1 MLIAQSSIILIVNTQ
16 SKDTNVLV
24 GFLQELGCKILVTN
38 TGERALKKLQNVL
51 PDLILMDVI
60 MPGMD
65 GFETCRRLKASK
77 KTKDIPVIF
86 MTASSE
92 SMDKIKG
99 LKVGAV
105 DYITKPFQPEQVL
118 PRLENQIKISRL
130 QKQIEEQNRKLE
142 QETNTRRQLE
152 ERLKLVITERN
163 RVEERN
169 RALLNAI
176 PDPIIRQHVDGTFLD
191 VRAKEGDLI
200 VPTQTL
206 IGTNVSDLPIPDA
219 VKQGLIE
226 CLQTAVATGE
236 LQIYE
241 YELQMPNGVRTYES
255 RFVKSGT
262 DEAIRIVR
270 DVTERKRAEAA
281 LRQSEAR
288 FRGIFENAAI
298 AIALSKAD
306 GTVIAVNP
314 TYEAFLGYSEAEI
327 LCRSFAEI
335 THPDEL
341 GIDIALAQ
349 EVING
354 VRDSFDLEK
363 RYIHK
368 DGQLFWGRL
377 TLSAIRNLAG
387 EIQFTVAIM
396 EDINDIKLR
405 ELALKESQRRFRA
418 IFNNSFQFTAV
429 LTPDGTVIEV
439 NQTALD
445 FAGVKPADVTG
456 LPFWET
462 CWWRE
467 GVSEQGSRG
476 YFGAGEAGET
486 YRRVSELSVK
496 QEQLREAIATAA
508 SGQFVRYEV
517 DIRGVGDSAIA
528 IDFSIKPVLDET
540 GNVVLLIPEGRDIT
554 ERKKVEQRLRLFE
567 SAVVNANDAIL
578 IAEAE
583 PISLPG
589 PRIIYVNEAFTRMT
603 GYSAE
608 EVIGQTP
615 RLLQGE
621 KTDRTQLD
629 RVRHALQTWQSVRV
643 ELINYRKDGS
653 QFWVELEIVPVA
665 DETGWFTHWVSV
677 QRDITERK
685 LAEAALRESE
695 ARFRAIF
702 EYAAVGI
709 SKVTLSGQFLQVNQR
724 LCQLYGYTESEL
736 LALTFQEI
744 TYPIDLDADLKY
756 WQQLLAGEIPSY
768 SLEKRYVRKDGQILW
783 GNLSVSVVCDSAG
796 VPQYALGVME
806 DISERKQ
813 AEIAL
818 RDSEE
823 RWQLV
828 LKGNND
834 VIWDVNLKTN
844 EVFFSPRWKE
854 MLGYEDQEIANHNDE
869 WLTRIHPDDL
879 DRVIQSNQNYFNQKT
894 PNYTVEYRLRCKDG
908 NYKWILGRAQ
918 AVWDEAGNPVRL
930 VGSNRDISDRKRAEE
945 ALQQSEARLQK
956 LAANVPGMLYE
967 FVRHPDGSY
976 RFAYV
981 SSGCRE
987 INEFEPEQLLENMAL
1002 GFEIVHPDD
1011 APRLVES
1018 IKISAQTLEPWVWEG
1033 RIITPSG
1040 KLKWTRGAARPERCA
1055 NGDILWHGLVVDVSD
1070 RKRTEIEL
1078 RAAKTA
1084 LEQQI
1089 ERVLLSERITQEIR
1103 SSLKPQQIFQT
1114 AAIQISQAFG
1124 VDRCLIHIYI
1134 EHPTPQIPFV
1144 AEYKQA
1150 AIESILDR
1158 EVPVLGNP
1166 HAELLLTQD
1175 QAVAT
1180 YNVYADPVLKAASS
1194 LCQQIGLKS
1203 MLAVRTS
1210 YQGKPNGL
1218 IALHQCD
1225 SFRQWRA
1232 QEIELIESLGAQLG
1246 IAIAQA
1252 NLLEQEKQRRRELAA
1267 QNHALEKAKQ
1277 QAEAANQAKSH
1288 FLSKMSHELRTPLN
1302 AILGFSQV
1310 MARDKS
1316 LKTEQRDYLDII
1328 NRSGEHLLALIN
1340 DILSMSKIEAGQVT
1354 LNKNRFD
1361 LYRLL
1366 DSMEEMLQLKAASSG
1381 IELLF
1386 ERTKDVPRYI
1396 ETDESKLRQVLINL
1410 LGNALKFTQVGSV
1423 TLRVRMGNRDRSL
1436 DISTS
1441 KAKPLGLAGRSSN
1454 IGNTEEVQPTPYVLI
1469 FEVEDTGLGIAADE
1483 LDSLFD
1489 PFVQTQTGR
1498 QSLEGTG
1505 LGLSISQQFVQ
1516 LMGGDITVR
1525 STLGQ
1530 GTIFTFDI
1538 QVGLAT
1544 SADEQPIYSKRRV
1557 IGLEPNQPTYR
1568 ILVIEDAA
1576 VNRKLLVKILE
1587 SLGFEVRTAVNG
1599 QEGVAL
1605 WEKWSPHLIWMDV
1618 VMPVMDGYEAT
1629 RAIRVRES
1637 GKQGE
1642 GEKDDVGSSIEEFF
1656 VPAKTASP
1664 NNSPRTVIIALTAS
1678 AFEEQ
1683 REAILRAGC
1692 DDFLPK
1698 PFREE
1703 VLLEKIALHLGV
1715 RYLYEEQPPAL
1726 SQSPVFVEQ
1735 LSPDALSVMP
1745 VSWRTQLHQAA
1756 LYADEE
1762 LMNQL
1767 IEQIPLEH
1775 SSLRRIL
1782 KEMLSNFRLEQLIN
1796 LSERACHE

>member
-38 TGERALKKLQNVL
+38 TGERALEKLQNVL

-65 GFETCRRLKASK
+65 GFETCRRLKAST

-86 MTASSE
+86 ITASSE
-92 SMDKIKG
+92 SIDKIKG

-105 DYITKPFQPEQVL
+105 DYITKPFQPEEVL
-118 PRLENQIKISRL
+118 PRLENQIKISKL

-298 AIALSKAD
+298 TIALSKAD

-314 TYEAFLGYSEAEI
+314 TYEAFLGYSE
-327 LCRSFAEI
+327 
-335 THPDEL
+335 
-341 GIDIALAQ
+341 
-349 EVING
+349 
-354 VRDSFDLEK
+354 
-363 RYIHK
+363 
-368 DGQLFWGRL
+368 
-377 TLSAIRNLAG
+377 
-387 EIQFTVAIM
+387 
-396 EDINDIKLR
+396 NDIKLR

-1225 SFRQWRA
+1225 SFRHWRA

-1454 IGNTEEVQPTPYVLI
+1454 IGNTEEVQPTPVRLSAH
-1469 FEVEDTGLGIAADE
+1469 VEPT
-1483 LDSLFD
+1483 
-1489 PFVQTQTGR
+1489 PFA
-1498 QSLEGTG
+1498 
-1505 LGLSISQQFVQ
+1505 
-1516 LMGGDITVR
+1516 
-1525 STLGQ
+1525 
-1530 GTIFTFDI
+1530 
-1538 QVGLAT
+1538 AT
-1544 SADEQPIYSKRRV
+1544 SS
-1557 IGLEPNQPTYR
+1557 LLPN
-1568 ILVIEDAA
+1568 
-1576 VNRKLLVKILE
+1576 
-1587 SLGFEVRTAVNG
+1587 F
-1599 QEGVAL
+1599 
-1605 WEKWSPHLIWMDV
+1605 
-1618 VMPVMDGYEAT
+1618 
-1629 RAIRVRES
+1629 
-1637 GKQGE
+1637 
-1642 GEKDDVGSSIEEFF
+1642 
-1656 VPAKTASP
+1656 
-1664 NNSPRTVIIALTAS
+1664 
-1678 AFEEQ
+1678 
-1683 REAILRAGC
+1683 
-1692 DDFLPK
+1692 
-1698 PFREE
+1698 
-1703 VLLEKIALHLGV
+1703 
-1715 RYLYEEQPPAL
+1715 
-1726 SQSPVFVEQ
+1726 
-1735 LSPDALSVMP
+1735 
-1745 VSWRTQLHQAA
+1745 
-1756 LYADEE
+1756 
-1762 LMNQL
+1762 
-1767 IEQIPLEH
+1767 
-1775 SSLRRIL
+1775 
-1782 KEMLSNFRLEQLIN
+1782 
-1796 LSERACHE
+1796 

>member
-38 TGERALKKLQNVL
+38 TGERALEKLQNVL

-65 GFETCRRLKASK
+65 GFETCRRLKAST

-86 MTASSE
+86 ITASSE
-92 SMDKIKG
+92 SIDKIKG

-105 DYITKPFQPEQVL
+105 DYITKPFQPEEVL
-118 PRLENQIKISRL
+118 PRLENQIKISKL

-298 AIALSKAD
+298 TIALSKAD

-314 TYEAFLGYSEAEI
+314 TYEAFLGYSE
-327 LCRSFAEI
+327 
-335 THPDEL
+335 
-341 GIDIALAQ
+341 
-349 EVING
+349 
-354 VRDSFDLEK
+354 
-363 RYIHK
+363 
-368 DGQLFWGRL
+368 
-377 TLSAIRNLAG
+377 
-387 EIQFTVAIM
+387 
-396 EDINDIKLR
+396 NDIKLR

-1225 SFRQWRA
+1225 SFRHWRA

-1410 LGNALKFTQVGSV
+1410 LGNALKVY
-1423 TLRVRMGNRDRSL
+1423 
-1436 DISTS
+1436 
-1441 KAKPLGLAGRSSN
+1441 SSRLCHPAR
-1454 IGNTEEVQPTPYVLI
+1454 E
-1469 FEVEDTGLGIAADE
+1469 
-1483 LDSLFD
+1483 
-1489 PFVQTQTGR
+1489 
-1498 QSLEGTG
+1498 
-1505 LGLSISQQFVQ
+1505 
-1516 LMGGDITVR
+1516 
-1525 STLGQ
+1525 
-1530 GTIFTFDI
+1530 
-1538 QVGLAT
+1538 
-1544 SADEQPIYSKRRV
+1544 
-1557 IGLEPNQPTYR
+1557 
-1568 ILVIEDAA
+1568 
-1576 VNRKLLVKILE
+1576 
-1587 SLGFEVRTAVNG
+1587 NG
-1599 QEGVAL
+1599 
-1605 WEKWSPHLIWMDV
+1605 K
-1618 VMPVMDGYEAT
+1618 
-1629 RAIRVRES
+1629 
-1637 GKQGE
+1637 
-1642 GEKDDVGSSIEEFF
+1642 
-1656 VPAKTASP
+1656 
-1664 NNSPRTVIIALTAS
+1664 
-1678 AFEEQ
+1678 
-1683 REAILRAGC
+1683 
-1692 DDFLPK
+1692 
-1698 PFREE
+1698 
-1703 VLLEKIALHLGV
+1703 
-1715 RYLYEEQPPAL
+1715 
-1726 SQSPVFVEQ
+1726 
-1735 LSPDALSVMP
+1735 
-1745 VSWRTQLHQAA
+1745 
-1756 LYADEE
+1756 
-1762 LMNQL
+1762 
-1767 IEQIPLEH
+1767 
-1775 SSLRRIL
+1775 
-1782 KEMLSNFRLEQLIN
+1782 
-1796 LSERACHE
+1796 

>member
-38 TGERALKKLQNVL
+38 TGERALEKLQNVL

-65 GFETCRRLKASK
+65 GFETCRRLKAST

-86 MTASSE
+86 ITASSE
-92 SMDKIKG
+92 SIDKIKG

-105 DYITKPFQPEQVL
+105 DYITKPFQPEEVL
-118 PRLENQIKISRL
+118 PRLENQIKISKL

-142 QETNTRRQLE
+142 QENNTRRQLE

-314 TYEAFLGYSEAEI
+314 TYEAFLGYSE
-327 LCRSFAEI
+327 
-335 THPDEL
+335 
-341 GIDIALAQ
+341 
-349 EVING
+349 
-354 VRDSFDLEK
+354 
-363 RYIHK
+363 
-368 DGQLFWGRL
+368 
-377 TLSAIRNLAG
+377 
-387 EIQFTVAIM
+387 
-396 EDINDIKLR
+396 NDIKLR

-744 TYPIDLDADLKY
+744 TYPMDLDADLKY

-1225 SFRQWRA
+1225 SFRHWRA

-1410 LGNALKFTQVGSV
+1410 LGNALKFTQIGSV

-1454 IGNTEEVQPTPYVLI
+1454 IGNTEEVQPTPYSRSAERSRRSLLPTPVRLSAHVEAYSLI